1 MAIFGGVAHQ
11 SLNLQG
17 LEVAFIASNRI
28 QEMACLMEWEHTDHL
43 HLQRHLLF
51 YLNVTQSSSKVT
63 RNLVSFKVDSQFIKC
78 TASHY

>member
-43 HLQRHLLF
+43 NLLKTPTLLF
-51 YLNVTQSSSKVT
+51 KCPPELLKSHQECSLFQSY
-63 RNLVSFKVDSQFIKC
+63 NIYC
-78 TASHY
+78 